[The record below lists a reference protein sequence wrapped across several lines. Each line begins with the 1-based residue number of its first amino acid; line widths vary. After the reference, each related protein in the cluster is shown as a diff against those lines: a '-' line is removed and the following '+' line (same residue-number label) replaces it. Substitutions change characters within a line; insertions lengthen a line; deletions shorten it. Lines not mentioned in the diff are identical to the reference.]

1 VQEAYIGLNPLIRST
16 VHETFHRAVNSIGLP
31 DFPQDVF
38 FEEITPYLRSPQ
50 SPFEEN
56 EKLKLW
62 NAIMHGEI
70 IATEAW
76 ENTHVF
82 YVRGMVG
89 TRVIDIRLI
98 HKDHEWHIQSVISMG
113 VRPFF
118 RVPLI
123 QRLAV
128 IAAVVVAAVLGY
140 SFHHPAQGPSV
151 VANRSSLGSSNIAT
165 QDNKP
170 ALPSHSS
177 VDSSVDAKKPQVQT
191 ISFTLAHG
199 MSLHE
204 LSKFLYAHH
213 LVKGAVHFDMVLKR
227 TGIDR
232 HLKPGTY
239 TFKTD
244 MTENQILQ
252 ALQHGPS
259 K

>member
-16 VHETFHRAVNSIGLP
+16 VHESFHRAINSIGLP
-31 DFPQDVF
+31 DFPQNVF
-38 FEEITPYLRSPQ
+38 FEEITPYLRSPE
-50 SPFEEN
+50 SPFNES
-56 EKLKLW
+56 EKLRLW
-62 NAIMHGEI
+62 NAIMNGKI
-70 IATEAW
+70 IATDVSD
-76 ENTHVF
+76 NTHVF

-89 TRVIDIRLI
+89 TRGIDLRLT
-98 HKDHEWHIQSVISMG
+98 HNNHEWHIQTVISMYSH
-113 VRPFF
+113 PIF
-118 RVPLI
+118 RVPLF

-128 IAAVVVAAVLGY
+128 IGAVVIAAVLGY
-140 SFHHPAQGPSV
+140 SLHQPTPSAGTSV
-151 VANRSSLGSSNIAT
+151 IANHSSIGSSSVAEQVKT
-165 QDNKP
+165 PTVP
-170 ALPSHSS
+170 AHSA
-177 VDSSVDAKKPQVQT
+177 VNSSKPQVQ
-191 ISFTLAHG
+191 IIAFTLAPG

-252 ALQHGPS
+252 VLQHGPS